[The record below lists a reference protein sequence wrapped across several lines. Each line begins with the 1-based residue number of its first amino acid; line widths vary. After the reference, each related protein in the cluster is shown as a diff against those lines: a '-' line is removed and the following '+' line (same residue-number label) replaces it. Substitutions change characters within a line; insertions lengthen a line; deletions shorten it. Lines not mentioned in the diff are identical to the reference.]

1 MTKPTIPIGDI
12 VEQSR
17 LPGWIRWLFGL
28 FRGVKIGA
36 GPVDIQLEE
45 NQGIPPARTGL
56 DQPHR
61 TAPPTNWG
69 PRR

>member
-12 VEQSR
+12 VEHSR
-17 LPGWIRWLFGL
+17 LPGWIRWIFGL

-36 GPVDIQLEE
+36 GPVDIQLQ
-45 NQGIPPARTGL
+45 QGQGLPPARTGL
-56 DQPHR
+56 DQPHH
-61 TAPPTNWG
+61 TAPPASWG